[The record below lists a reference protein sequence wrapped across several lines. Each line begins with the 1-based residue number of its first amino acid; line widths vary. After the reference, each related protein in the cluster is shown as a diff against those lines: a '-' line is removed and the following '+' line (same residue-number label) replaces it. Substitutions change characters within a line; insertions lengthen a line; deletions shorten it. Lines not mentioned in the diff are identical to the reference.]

1 VDRFRLPSEIP
12 ADQWPAPEVFVEE
25 AKECV
30 QAAAEQ
36 GLILRIMGGLAIFL
50 HSQEQRE
57 LWAKLGRLGK
67 KVFTDIDYVAYGK
80 HRVKMIKFF
89 QNRGFVINQK
99 MLYHYGK
106 TRQIY
111 YGQKIPMAE
120 VFYDQMNFNHPI
132 SFKNRLEQDSPTFPL
147 AELLLQKLQ
156 MVQMNEK
163 DIKDSIVL
171 LLAHELGS
179 DDENRINQSRV
190 AEVLCKDW
198 GFYHTATENLEKI
211 RAALD
216 SYGVIEAADGKAIA
230 GHISDLLV
238 YLEEQPKS
246 LKWKSRAMIGTK
258 VRWYN
263 EVDDW
268 DVIDSQGQ

>member
-12 ADQWPAPEVFVEE
+12 EDQWPAPEVFIEE

-30 QAAAEQ
+30 QAAADQ
-36 GLILRIMGGLAIFL
+36 GLILRVMGGLAIFL

-89 QNRGFVINQK
+89 EKRGFLINQK

-111 YGQKIPMAE
+111 YGRKIPMAE
-120 VFYDQMNFNHPI
+120 VFYDQMQFNHPI
-132 SFKNRLEQDSPTFPL
+132 TFKNRLEQDYPTFPL

-156 MVQMNEK
+156 MVRMNEK
-163 DIKDSIVL
+163 DIKDVIIL

-179 DDENRINQSRV
+179 DDRNRINQSRL
-190 AEVLCKDW
+190 AEALCKDW

-216 SYGVIEAADGKAIA
+216 SYGVIETAERKVISGR
-230 GHISDLLV
+230 ISDLLEH
-238 YLEEQPKS
+238 LAGQPKS

-258 VRWYN
+258 LRWYN

-268 DVIDSQGQ
+268 DVIDFQGQ